1 GADIAIAVAALAAI
15 GLAAMRP
22 PGGGAGGAW
31 LALVLAAALLAGL
44 GVGAVRLA
52 AIDRGAFDGPVGR
65 SITVGGFVA
74 ATPSRSHGIVRV
86 QIESPAGKLLAE
98 AHEPVPD
105 LPIGREVSA

>member
-1 GADIAIAVAALAAI
+1 MRLAPKLDPSFAWRFAALAGAPGGLALAPLLSAGQRGGADIAIAVAALAAI

-52 AIDRGAFDGPVGR
+52 AIDRGAFDGP
-65 SITVGGFVA
+65 
-74 ATPSRSHGIVRV
+74 
-86 QIESPAGKLLAE
+86 
-98 AHEPVPD
+98 
-105 LPIGREVSA
+105 